1 LGQNGPENIN
11 LSRLT
16 PHAGQ
21 QLTTMPRALLS
32 VSDKADLVPFARA
45 LHARGYELIS
55 TGGTAKTLGGAGL
68 PVLAVSDVTGFPEMM
83 DGRVKTLHPGIHGGI
98 LARRDHRDDLEAAE
112 RHGIGLIDLVVV
124 NLYPFAQAAS
134 DPAVDVAGLI
144 EQIDIGGPSLVRAAA
159 KNFAHVLVVVDPDD
173 YGRVIEMFDA
183 GGADLAFRLQ
193 LAQKA
198 FAHTARYDATIAST
212 ITEIAVQ
219 QGALQRHHSRAGHLA
234 DALVVPLRK
243 LRDLRYGENP
253 HQLGAWYRTEGHRDA
268 LPIEVLQGKELSFT
282 NLLDLDA
289 AYRVID
295 EFEEPAAVVI
305 KHTNPCGA
313 ALAPALAEAYLRARD
328 ADTMSAFGGIVGLNR
343 PIDRETAEALA
354 STFIEA
360 VIGPAVN
367 EDARAILATK
377 KNLRVVV
384 TRFGEWPRLAG
395 PPRQMLDV
403 RSIFGNTWLVE
414 QRDAVAEAWQSWPP
428 GSDEAFRVV
437 TRRQP
442 DAQEW
447 RALRFAWRI
456 CAHVKS
462 NAVLFAGPDRTLAIG
477 AGQTSRVDAVKVA
490 VMKARALAPDNTRPL
505 AGSVAASDAF
515 FPFRDGLDEVAS
527 AGATSIIQPG
537 GSVRDGEVIAAA
549 DEHGLAMV
557 FTGRRHFRH

>member
-1 LGQNGPENIN
+1 M
-11 LSRLT
+11 R
-16 PHAGQ
+16 
-21 QLTTMPRALLS
+21 RALLS
-32 VSDKADLVPFARA
+32 VSDKADLVTFARA
-45 LHARGYELIS
+45 LHARGYELVS
-55 TGGTAKTLGGAGL
+55 TGGTAQTLSAAGL
-68 PVLAVSDVTGFPEMM
+68 PVVAVSDVTGFPEMM
-83 DGRVKTLHPGIHGGI
+83 DGRVKTLHPRIHGGI
-98 LARRDHRDDLEAAE
+98 LARRDHPGDLDAA
-112 RHGIGLIDLVVV
+112 RQHGIGLIDLVVV

-159 KNFAHVLVVVDPDD
+159 KNFAHVIVVVDPND
-173 YGRVIEMFDA
+173 YGHVIEMFDA

-212 ITEIAVQ
+212 ITEVAVQ
-219 QGALQRHHSRAGHLA
+219 DARLERHRSRGGQLP
-234 DALVVPLRK
+234 DALVLPLRK

-289 AYRVID
+289 AYRVIG
-295 EFEEPAAVVI
+295 EFEDPAAVVI

-313 ALAPALAEAYLRARD
+313 AAATTLAAAYVRARD
-328 ADTMSAFGGIVGLNR
+328 ADALSAFGGIVGLNR
-343 PIDRETAEALA
+343 PIDRETAEALT

-360 VIGPAVN
+360 VIGPAVKD
-367 EDARAILATK
+367 EARPILATK

-384 TRFGEWPRLAG
+384 TRLADWPRLAG
-395 PPRQMLDV
+395 APARDLDV
-403 RSIFGNTWLVE
+403 RSILGNTWLVE
-414 QRDAVAEAWQSWPP
+414 QRDAVAEAWQFWPP
-428 GSDEAFRVV
+428 VEDEAFRVV

-442 DAQEW
+442 DDQEW
-447 RALRFAWRI
+447 KALRFAWRI

-490 VMKARALAPDNTRPL
+490 VMKARSLAPDDLRPL

-515 FPFRDGLDEVAS
+515 FPFRDGLDEVAA
-527 AGATSIIQPG
+527 AGATAVIQPG
-537 GSVRDGEVIAAA
+537 GSVRDAEVIAAA